1 MLMMDAS
8 IPAEGGFY
16 HKECFKCSVCK
27 GQLTLSTLA
36 SINAV
41 LYCKTHYLAEFSR
54 RGKYDDIQKNPKAGD
69 ASAAAPAATPATPDA
84 SAGAPLVV
92 PAEDLP
98 TPAVSTSTPHFSS
111 TKSASSP
118 TSSVPAPYVP
128 TFSSGPSTSSFGG
141 GGKKCQQCQKTVYT
155 ADPQYGHDGLVWH
168 RECMKCVNCNSQLSL
183 TQLAQLEGK
192 LFDKACFFKLF
203 GARGKYSDVLDSINN
218 KAASSG
224 EPSAEGSA
232 PAPEVN
238 KALVEVAEKMA
249 GKQEARSKEKKE
261 LEALAAEEKIKE
273 ENLEKSRKEAA
284 AAAAAATAAAAAKT
298 AAEEREKQKLAAA
311 TAAAAAQKAATEAA
325 ERGAV
330 AKAQAESEAKKRA
343 EASAAAKLQS
353 EAEAA
358 KRAEAASAAAA
369 ILAEKKAALEAAN
382 AKRAADAAEKAAS
395 IQAAA
400 DEKKR
405 VEAEKKEADR
415 KRVEQAYAAAMAEQ
429 KSVGSAATAQSRK
442 DKMADDLASVS
453 SIAKQTKE
461 TAVASL
467 VKQKSFSESTAP
479 SASTEPKQ
487 AKVFA
492 GLGGGGGKKCT
503 SCSKTVYAIDP
514 QFGEGG
520 LVWHRECLKCVN
532 CNSQISLQ
540 QIAMLEGKLFDK
552 ACFFKLFGARGK
564 YSDVLEHI
572 AAKEAAER
580 GEVVVDG
587 GAPAAA
593 AAVVE
598 EGASA
603 ATTEDAPAAS
613 EEAAVAA
620 PAAEEVVASPV
631 SEEAVVDAPPAVTEA
646 VTEDVAVAAE
656 GAAAVEE
663 EASAPVAAEET
674 TAPVVAEEAAV
685 VAEEAAVVAEEA
697 VPVVEEEAAVVAAVV
712 EEAASE

>member
-1 MLMMDAS
+1 MMDAS

-54 RGKYDDIQKNPKAGD
+54 RGKYDDIQKNVKGGSD
-69 ASAAAPAATPATPDA
+69 ASSTTPVATAAATPATPDA
-84 SAGAPLVV
+84 SAGAPVVV
-92 PAEDLP
+92 PAADLP
-98 TPAVSTSTPHFSS
+98 TPAASTSTPHFSS

-218 KAASSG
+218 KAAGSG
-224 EPSAEGSA
+224 EPSAEGAA
-232 PAPEVN
+232 PATEVN

-249 GKQEARSKEKKE
+249 VKQEARVKEKEK

-273 ENLEKSRKEAA
+273 ENLEKARKEAA
-284 AAAAAATAAAAAKT
+284 AAAAAASAAAAAKT

-311 TAAAAAQKAATEAA
+311 NAAAAAQKAAAEAA
-325 ERGAV
+325 ERGAI

-358 KRAEAASAAAA
+358 KRAEAAAAAAA

-382 AKRAADAAEKAAS
+382 AKRAADAAEKAAA

-405 VEAEKKEADR
+405 LEAEKKEADR

-461 TAVASL
+461 SAVASL
-467 VKQKSFSESTAP
+467 VKQKSFSESSTPAA
-479 SASTEPKQ
+479 ASTEPKQ

-580 GEVVVDG
+580 GEVVADN
-587 GAPAAA
+587 A
-593 AAVVE
+593 
-598 EGASA
+598 ASA
-603 ATTEDAPAAS
+603 APAEDAASAAPATVEESAPA
-613 EEAAVAA
+613 EAAVAA
-620 PAAEEVVASPV
+620 EES
-631 SEEAVVDAPPAVTEA
+631 AP
-646 VTEDVAVAAE
+646 
-656 GAAAVEE
+656 AAAVEAE
-663 EASAPVAAEET
+663 SAAPVAEEVASASVSEEV
-674 TAPVVAEEAAV
+674 APVAEEAAP
-685 VAEEAAVVAEEA
+685 VAEEAAPVAEEA
-697 VPVVEEEAAVVAAVV
+697 APVAEEAAPVAEEVSSAPAV
-712 EEAASE
+712 EEAAPISEEVVTTEETPSE

>member
-358 KRAEAASAAAA
+358 KRAGAASAAAA

-479 SASTEPKQ
+479 AASSEPKQ

-587 GAPAAA
+587 GAPAADA

-598 EGASA
+598 EVASA

-620 PAAEEVVASPV
+620 PAAEEVVAAPV
-631 SEEAVVDAPPAVTEA
+631 SEEAVVDAPPAVTE
-646 VTEDVAVAAE
+646 DVAVAAE
-656 GAAAVEE
+656 GEAAVE

-674 TAPVVAEEAAV
+674 TEPV

-697 VPVVEEEAAVVAAVV
+697 VPVVEEEAAVVAT
-712 EEAASE
+712 EEAAAPEAE